1 MRWDPAQ
8 YGRFAD
14 ERGRPFIDLIDRIGA
29 VTPRRVVDL
38 GCGPGT
44 LTQLLA
50 ARWPQAEVVGI
61 DSSPEMIERARAL
74 GDLRIHFELG
84 DIASWR
90 PGASDDVVVS
100 NAALQWVPGHAELI
114 KSWTGA
120 LPADAWL
127 AWQVPG
133 NFAAPTHV
141 LMRSLAESPRWSAQL
156 GDALRH
162 GDAVGSPAE
171 YATLLLS
178 SGWAADVWETSYTH
192 VLVGADPVLE
202 WIRGTGLRP
211 VLAILD
217 GPDQAEF
224 EAEYAALY
232 GPLTGKR
239 HTAPCSSTAGSSRS
253 GTSPSGRVRGDCRRA
268 ARACSCYT
276 A

>member
-1 MRWDPAQ
+1 MRWDPKQ

-14 ERGRPFIDLIDRIGA
+14 ERGRPFADLIERIGA
-29 VTPRRVVDL
+29 AAPRRVVDL

-50 ARWPQAEVVGI
+50 TRWPQAEVVGF
-61 DSSPEMIERARAL
+61 DSSPEMIAQAQAL
-74 GDLRIHFELG
+74 GDSRIHFELG

-90 PGASDDVVVS
+90 PGPFDDVVVS
-100 NAALQWVPGHAELI
+100 NAALQWVPGHASLLS
-114 KSWTGA
+114 SWTDA

-133 NFAAPTHV
+133 NFSAPSHV
-141 LMRSLAESPRWSAQL
+141 LMRSLAESPRWSALL
-156 GDALRH
+156 GQALRH

-178 SGWAADVWETSYTH
+178 AGCSADVWETSYTH
-192 VLVGADPVLE
+192 VLLGADPVLE
-202 WIRGTGLRP
+202 WVRGTGLRP

-224 EAEYAALY
+224 EAEYATQL
-232 GPLTGKR
+232 
-239 HTAPCSSTAGSSRS
+239 
-253 GTSPSGRVRGDCRRA
+253 RA
-268 ARACSCYT
+268 AYPETSHGTLLAYRRIFAVGHKP
-276 A
+276 